1 MFLAPQR
8 VNRISG
14 EILMNGTFNSRPP
27 PKTTPVLT
35 PLTSDLVNPTAL
47 VIRFTPLQRSNAKPA
62 SRKGLTTGLGTLY
75 LTSSGNSHAL
85 FAELLTRVSTRLAVA
100 L

>member
-1 MFLAPQR
+1 MFFAPQR

-14 EILMNGTFNSRPP
+14 EIRMNGTFNSRPP

-35 PLTSDLVNPTAL
+35 PLTSDSVKPTAF
-47 VIRFTPLQRSNAKPA
+47 VICFTPLQRSNAKPA
-62 SRKGLTTGLGTLY
+62 FRKGLTLGLGTLY
-75 LTSSGNSHAL
+75 LISSGNSHAL
-85 FAELLTRVSTRLAVA
+85 FAVELTKASTRLPDA